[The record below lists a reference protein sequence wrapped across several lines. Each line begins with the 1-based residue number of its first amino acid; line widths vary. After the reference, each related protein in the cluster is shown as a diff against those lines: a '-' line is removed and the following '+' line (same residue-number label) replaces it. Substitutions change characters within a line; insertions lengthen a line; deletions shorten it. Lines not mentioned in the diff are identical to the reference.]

1 MITEDKLKMYS
12 RYDGD
17 IDSWARTSSR
27 KEKTLMNDKDWFAI
41 ESLLQDLKL
50 VRNGLASEEYKAT
63 LNEKL
68 KRLCCTDA
76 IEFLKDHEI
85 L

>member
-27 KEKTLMNDKDWFAI
+27 NEKTLMNDKDWFAI

-50 VRNGLASEEYKAT
+50 VRNRLASDEYKAT
-63 LNEKL
+63 LNKKL
-68 KRLCCTDA
+68 KGLCSMDA
-76 IEFLKDHEI
+76 VEVLKDHEI